1 MNGLFIVA
9 HIYLSTYKCLVED
22 IYKISNFILPY
33 FLSIAS
39 RKHMLHKYLNS
50 SSKCLSLFY
59 MRLANKI
66 YQKVDIL
73 FHINRK

>member
-1 MNGLFIVA
+1 MA
-9 HIYLSTYKCLVED
+9 HIYLSTYPCPVED

-39 RKHMLHKYLNS
+39 RKHMLHKYL
-50 SSKCLSLFY
+50 KMFVIILHEQAIDA
-59 MRLANKI
+59 RLANKI